1 MIFVHNPSQAL
12 RRELGIFGAIML
24 GLGSILGTG
33 VFVSISFAIP
43 MTGPATILAIAVAAA
58 VATCNGL
65 SSAQLAANHAVSGGT
80 YEYGYRWLRPE
91 LGFLAGWMFLCAKSA
106 SAATAAL
113 GFSGYALHSA
123 GLDVVTYLTPVSLIT
138 VVALTILV
146 LSGLRRSNRA
156 NSIIVCMTLTAL
168 LIFVLAGLP
177 AAIRSGM
184 QHLKP
189 FFNPTSEPATWFGFF
204 EASAFMFVAYTG
216 YGRIAT
222 MSEEIRN
229 PQKNIPRAMI
239 GTLTVSMLIYTS
251 VAYVGIA
258 SLGADQFGLDHS
270 KPVAPL
276 ERVAGQFSQ
285 RGIQGVVCVGAMTAM
300 IGVLLNLI
308 LGLSRVVLAMGRRGD
323 LPPVLAKLNR
333 QGTTPYLA
341 VILVAILIGGLVFVG
356 DPKTTWSFSAF
367 TVLIYYSL
375 TNAAALRLSKAERL
389 YSPIVSWIG
398 LLACLFLAFCI
409 ETKIW
414 LLGSA
419 LLLLGLLWH
428 AVAKRL
434 TRRRSAKDMG
444 V

>member
-1 MIFVHNPSQAL
+1 MHNPSQTASL

-113 GFSGYALHSA
+113 GFSGYALHAA
-123 GLDVVTYLTPVSLIT
+123 GVDVVTYRTPVSLIT
-138 VVALTILV
+138 VAALTLLV
-146 LSGLRRSNRA
+146 LSGLRRSNLA
-156 NSIIVCMTLTAL
+156 NSVMVCVTLTAL
-168 LIFVLAGLP
+168 LLFVVAGLP
-177 AAIRSGM
+177 AAIGAGM

-189 FFNPTSEPATWFGFF
+189 FFNPASSSASWIGFF
-204 EASAFMFVAYTG
+204 EACAFMFVAYTG

-222 MSEEIRN
+222 MGEEIHN

-258 SLGADQFGLDHS
+258 TLGADQFSLDHS
-270 KPVAPL
+270 KPAAPL
-276 ERVAGQFSQ
+276 ERIAGQFGQ
-285 RGIQGVVCVGAMTAM
+285 RGIQQAVCVGALTAM

-308 LGLSRVVLAMGRRGD
+308 LGLSRVILAMGRRGD
-323 LPPVLAKLNR
+323 LPFVLAKLNR

-341 VILVAILIGGLVFVG
+341 VILVAILIAGLVLVG

-375 TNAAALRLSKAERL
+375 TNAAALRLSNSERL

-398 LLACLFLAFCI
+398 LLTCLFLAFCI
-409 ETKIW
+409 ETRIW
-414 LLGSA
+414 LLGTA

-428 AVAKRL
+428 VVAKTL
-434 TRRRSAKDMG
+434 ARRRQAKDRAA
-444 V
+444 